1 MVFPGSLGRS
11 AEKFQFWLFFPV
23 DRSSGGLPSKYR
35 GGGCAER
42 VACIARAFGTIA
54 VNPRWRALS

>member
-1 MVFPGSLGRS
+1 
-11 AEKFQFWLFFPV
+11 
-23 DRSSGGLPSKYR
+23 LPSKYR